1 MSRFDATW
9 YRKRSIGRFV
19 LGSLFSA
26 ASAFFLVYVH
36 TLFACL
42 VIPLAYLAGFATCD
56 VVSQIGFGRPFNP
69 PSKFGTPEEDR
80 VVRWSDWILHA
91 ITILSTILALF
102 AMGNFADSV
111 RGENVWKW

>member
-9 YRKRSIGRFV
+9 YKKRSIGWFA

-26 ASAFFLVYVH
+26 FSAFFLVYVH

-42 VIPLAYLAGFATCD
+42 VIPIAYVIGFVVCD

-69 PSKFGTPEEDR
+69 PSKFSSPDENR
-80 VVRWSDWILHA
+80 VVSWSDWGLHA
-91 ITILSTILALF
+91 IAILITIFALF